1 MDKIDTRTQRQ
12 ILSKKS
18 KGEGNKK
25 SKNKPEI
32 AVNKTQK
39 GGKKRTKS
47 MMDSIRAKALG
58 FKKGGKA

>member
-12 ILSKKS
+12 ILSNKS

-25 SKNKPEI
+25 SKNSL
-32 AVNKTQK
+32 VNKTQK